1 MTLPVS
7 MDDKELFPKVDILN
21 LTFSPKS
28 EVNEDVFK
36 QMFTSL
42 NRLWWSRL
50 VISVRGYVINYV
62 QQNDDVLFS
71 CDDAFIKVH
80 QKLAERN
87 SQFEDAF
94 EYLTAIFH
102 VIREKNTLMHLISS
116 PQNISTTKIPQNVER
131 SFAIIHGDLSPRAIQ
146 LTIAQLP
153 AYTMF
158 IKVVVNLQQRW
169 ENEKMKKKSIRFETD
184 PEWEPDERV
193 VLFQTFASDNRTWVL
208 LDFDRYI
215 LQQWKPNGTS
225 VIFGDRF
232 VEKKKRAGL
241 KLCST
246 CGMLEQ
252 KKGQFAAM
260 NDQVYC
266 SKTCFDEAN
275 SPMIVTNHGAT
286 VVRL

>member
-1 MTLPVS
+1 

-28 EVNEDVFK
+28 EISEDVFK
-36 QMFTSL
+36 QMFSSL
-42 NRLWWSRL
+42 DRLWWSRL
-50 VISVRGYVINYV
+50 VISIRGYVINYV
-62 QQNDDVLFS
+62 QQNDEVLFS
-71 CDDAFIKVH
+71 CDDAFIKIH

-102 VIREKNTLMHLISS
+102 VIREKNTLIQMISNPKS
-116 PQNISTTKIPQNVER
+116 ISTTKISPNLDR
-131 SFAIIHGDLSPRAIQ
+131 SFNIIHGNLTPKTIQ

-169 ENEKMKKKSIRFETD
+169 ENEKLKKKSIRFETD

-215 LQQWKPNGTS
+215 LQQWKPSGTS

-252 KKGQFAAM
+252 KKAQFASLDEKA
-260 NDQVYC
+260 YC
-266 SKTCFDEAN
+266 SKTCFDELN
-275 SPMIVTNHGAT
+275 PPMTVNNRGAT
-286 VVRL
+286 VVHL